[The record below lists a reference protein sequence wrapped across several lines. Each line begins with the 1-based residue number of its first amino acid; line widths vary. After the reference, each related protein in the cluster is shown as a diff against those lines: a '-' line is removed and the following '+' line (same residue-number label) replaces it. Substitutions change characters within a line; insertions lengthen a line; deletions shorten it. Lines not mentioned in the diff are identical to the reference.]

1 MIMENEEFR
10 EYASCEL
17 CPRKCRVD
25 RRTSVGYCHEG
36 AEPRA
41 ARAALHMW
49 EEPCISGEEGSG
61 TVFFC
66 GCTLGC
72 VYCQNSRISGGDVG
86 KTITTERLAEIYLE
100 LQAKRANNINLV
112 TPTMFSP
119 HIIASVR
126 LARERG
132 LSLPV
137 VYNTSGYETVER
149 IDALSETVDI
159 WLPDFKYLDPDT
171 AAKYSM
177 ARDYPEGAKKA
188 LREMVK
194 MTGRAEY
201 DERGMMRKGVIVRH
215 LLLPGKLA
223 ESKRVIEYLFSE
235 YGNDITYSLMSQYT
249 PMKTLDKDK
258 YPELARRVTTYEY
271 TKLIDHA
278 LSLGITNAFMQDGRP
293 ADESFIPEFS
303 LEGV

>member
-1 MIMENEEFR
+1 MTMENEEFR
-10 EYASCEL
+10 EYESCEL
-17 CPRKCRVD
+17 CPRKCRVN
-25 RRTSVGYCHEG
+25 RKTSVGYCHEG

-61 TVFFC
+61 TVFFS

-72 VYCQNSRISGGDVG
+72 VYCQNSRISGGNVG

-119 HIIASVR
+119 HIIASAR
-126 LARERG
+126 LAREHG
-132 LSLPV
+132 LTLPV
-137 VYNTSGYETVER
+137 VYNTSGYETVES
-149 IDALSETVDI
+149 IHALSETVNI

-177 ARDYPEGAKKA
+177 ARDYPEVAKKA
-188 LREMVK
+188 LGEMVK
-194 MTGRAEY
+194 MTGKSEY
-201 DERGMMRKGVIVRH
+201 DNRGMMKKGVIVRH

-249 PMKTLDKDK
+249 PMKTLDKEK

-271 TKLIDHA
+271 TKLTDHA
-278 LSLGITNAFMQDGRP
+278 LSLGITNAYTQYGRP

>member
-1 MIMENEEFR
+1 METNEEFS
-10 EYASCEL
+10 EYICCEL

-72 VYCQNSRISGGDVG
+72 VYCQNSGISGGGAG

-100 LQAKRANNINLV
+100 LQAKKANNINLV

-119 HIIASVR
+119 HIIASVS

-149 IDALSETVDI
+149 IDALSETVNI

-177 ARDYPEGAKKA
+177 ARDYPECAKKA

-201 DERGMMRKGVIVRH
+201 DNRGMMKKGVIVRH

-223 ESKRVIEYLFSE
+223 ESKLVIEYLFSE

>member
-1 MIMENEEFR
+1 METNEEFS
-10 EYASCEL
+10 EYICCEL

-72 VYCQNSRISGGDVG
+72 VYCQNSRISGGGAG

-149 IDALSETVDI
+149 IRAMSETVDI
-159 WLPDFKYLDPDT
+159 WLPDFKYLDPET

-177 ARDYPEGAKKA
+177 ARDYPEGSKKA